1 MSNIDKRNRF
11 DEDIFSYY
19 ASKDG
24 KIFISWQG
32 KQVTILRG
40 KEAQK
45 FLTKVADADRR
56 TAQLVMAKAT
66 GNFKHGNER

>member
-11 DEDIFSYY
+11 DEDIFSYR
-19 ASKDG
+19 ARKDD
-24 KIFISWQG
+24 KVFISWQG

-45 FLTKVADADRR
+45 FLVNVADADRR